1 MTSASF
7 SNPIIAAGV
16 AGLQALYADRAVTPV
31 EAADAYLSRIRG
43 LDGALGAFVH
53 VDEEGARGAAHA
65 SSERWRKGKALSPI
79 DGTPVAIKA
88 NIAVAGMPWHGGVGA
103 HRDRLAEHDAVCV
116 AKLKAA
122 GAVIL
127 GLTNMH
133 EGAFGAVTDNPWF
146 GRTHNPW
153 RHGTTAGGSSGGSG
167 AAVAAGLC
175 AGALGTDTLGSVRI
189 PASFTGTYGHKPTQG
204 LISSEGVIVMSWTL
218 DHVGVH
224 GRSAED
230 CAHLLASAVSAD
242 IDLAE
247 EITRP
252 ADLEALTSAP
262 LAVLD
267 LTGLDG
273 VTPAVRAALDAVV
286 VRGRAAGLDIELLAL
301 DFDFLQ
307 VIRDGVL
314 ISAAESLVEHE
325 AALAARPD
333 GFSEAYRRTLA
344 IGEQA
349 GAPALAKAYRDL
361 ARAAEAAREALTP
374 YAGLLL
380 PTTPGPAEPF
390 ETAAAASVAL
400 LTPLANVLGLPA
412 TAFPAGQHEGLP
424 LSVQALAWEDDTA
437 LGLAQLLGAPF
448 EAPESYRG

>member
-1 MTSASF
+1 MTSATF

-31 EAADAYLSRIRG
+31 EAVESYLSRIRG

-53 VDEEGARGAAHA
+53 VDGEGARAAAHA
-65 SSERWRKGKALSPI
+65 SSERWRKGRVLSPI
-79 DGTPVAIKA
+79 DGVPIAVKA
-88 NIAVAGMPWHGGVGA
+88 NIAVQGMPWHGGVWA
-103 HRDRLAEHDAVCV
+103 YRDRLAERDAVCI
-116 AKLKAA
+116 ARLKAA

-133 EGAFGAVTDNPWF
+133 EGAFGATTDNPWF

-167 AAVAAGLC
+167 AAVAAGFC
-175 AGALGTDTLGSVRI
+175 AGALGSDTLGSVRI

-204 LISSEGVIVMSWTL
+204 LISSEGVIAMSWTL

-224 GRSAED
+224 ARSAED
-230 CAHLLASAVSAD
+230 CAHLLAGAVSAD
-242 IDLAE
+242 NDLAE

-252 ADLEALTSAP
+252 AEREALAFAP

-267 LTGLDG
+267 LDGLE
-273 VTPAVRAALDAVV
+273 VCPAMREALAEVV
-286 VRGRAAGLDIELLAL
+286 EIGRDSGLDIEQVKL
-301 DFDFLQ
+301 DFDFLKA
-307 VIRDGVL
+307 IRDGVL

-325 AALAARPD
+325 AALAAHPD
-333 GFSEAYRRTLA
+333 GFSETYRQTLA

-349 GAPALAKAYRDL
+349 SAPALARAYRDL
-361 ARAAEAAREALTP
+361 ALAAEVAREALTP
-374 YAGLLL
+374 YAGLIM
-380 PTTPGPAEPF
+380 PTTPGPPEPF
-390 ETAAAASVAL
+390 ETAANARVAL
-400 LTPLANVLGLPA
+400 LTPLANILGLPA
-412 TAFPAGQHEGLP
+412 TAFPVGLDDGGLP